1 MASLADVQ
9 YIQLK
14 ADETRKFGTSLQN
27 TQSQLNKKRE
37 KQGWGRAIGGVAGGL
52 LGLAL
57 APATG
62 GASLYAAMGAGV
74 GSWLGSTKGADSV
87 KVDEIEKGKLFKD
100 QVDEARAEST
110 SALTHLDEL
119 SRTQAFKDAY
129 TAYNVANLLGGGLAQ
144 AVKGGAETSVGS
156 LGEGAGFLDRVLA
169 TGKGG
174 VEGALDYGQQ
184 QLYKH
189 GLSDT
194 YDSPLSS
201 LRGQRIEQNIANQ
214 VAQNATMSY
223 DTGGLTAEAFNPRN
237 ITKTG
242 DLASQAYGLELP
254 DIPEEL
260 RFDDINM
267 LELPSSK
274 GVDLTSKVNVPTDI
288 ENVMASQRGPL
299 QSVDNTPG
307 GSVELS
313 MDLQHNIDKAF
324 ESMDKMKDFGLEG
337 PDMTSLAMRGAPTGE
352 SLLDYASQ
360 KAPKFT
366 ETGEELIGPSD
377 NWLWDKIWNNLR
389 HDQSLPDHLRSKHL
403 DLRYRNAAPHFKM
416 ALDIYH
422 ANKATSRPGWW
433 NEPGAIDRAIRG
445 EQ

>member
-27 TQSQLNKKRE
+27 TQNQLNKKRE
-37 KQGWGRAIGGVAGGL
+37 KQGWGRLKGGIGGGL
-52 LGLAL
+52 FGLAL
-57 APATG
+57 SPFTG
-62 GASLYAAMGAGV
+62 GIPLMMAMGAGV

-110 SALTHLDEL
+110 SALTHLDQL

-144 AVKGGAETSVGS
+144 AIKGGAETSVGS

-201 LRGQRIEQNIANQ
+201 LRAQRIEQNIANQ

-223 DTGGLTAEAFNPRN
+223 DTGGLTAEAFNPRD

-242 DLASQAYGLELP
+242 DLASQAYLP
-254 DIPEEL
+254 DIP
-260 RFDDINM
+260 
-267 LELPSSK
+267 
-274 GVDLTSKVNVPTDI
+274 GADLTSKVTIPVSSPLSSESSLLNYIEPLESSNNV
-288 ENVMASQRGPL
+288 A
-299 QSVDNTPG
+299 
-307 GSVELS
+307 GS
-313 MDLQHNIDKAF
+313 
-324 ESMDKMKDFGLEG
+324 MKDQTIKDIIDFITTEDSAYGN
-337 PDMTSLAMRGAPTGE
+337 TGE
-352 SLLDYASQ
+352 GSST
-360 KAPKFT
+360 KN
-366 ETGEELIGPSD
+366 EEELE
-377 NWLWDKIWNNLR
+377 R
-389 HDQSLPDHLRSKHL
+389 
-403 DLRYRNAAPHFKM
+403 AAFANILKA
-416 ALDIYH
+416 AL
-422 ANKATSRPGWW
+422 NR
-433 NEPGAIDRAIRG
+433 RRG
-445 EQ
+445 N